1 MEIFFFR
8 GICLLMS
15 WTCTIGIW
23 STLAQLNLIIQIYW
37 LCYNA
42 FCRIKEGIQVEI
54 QTSIILKSLIRCIH
68 LSIYSFI
75 YPSVYLFIYPLFF
88 HSIICLKNV
97 AYWWWRGSEYN
108 QKIGV
113 RLLQAILL
121 SLDVLE
127 IFSRSRTCLHLTE
140 PSAGCQSYA
149 SLTNTANPNVSWTNL
164 PAMLS
169 KFASAVIGSCLVSL
183 LSLTNYTWISF
194 QIFNYFFR
202 RRRYEYWWIILDT
215 NNCFNMIPQVLSNS
229 VLNIRSDVETILFQ
243 LFLSLIPR

>member
-1 MEIFFFR
+1 MPNKR
-8 GICLLMS
+8 GNS
-15 WTCTIGIW
+15 SRNTNFNH
-23 STLAQLNLIIQIYW
+23 SQKFNQI
-37 LCYNA
+37 
-42 FCRIKEGIQVEI
+42 
-54 QTSIILKSLIRCIH
+54 H
-68 LSIYSFI
+68 SFK
-75 YPSVYLFIYPLFF
+75 YLFIYLPIRLFIYL
-88 HSIICLKNV
+88 SIVFSFDYCLKNV

-108 QKIGV
+108 QKIWV

-121 SLDVLE
+121 CLDVLE

-215 NNCFNMIPQVLSNS
+215 NNCFSIIPQVLSNS
-229 VLNIRSDVETILFQ
+229 VLNIRFDVETILF
-243 LFLSLIPR
+243 

>member
-1 MEIFFFR
+1 MPNKR
-8 GICLLMS
+8 GNS
-15 WTCTIGIW
+15 SRNTNFNH
-23 STLAQLNLIIQIYW
+23 SQKFNQI
-37 LCYNA
+37 N
-42 FCRIKEGIQVEI
+42 
-54 QTSIILKSLIRCIH
+54 
-68 LSIYSFI
+68 SFK
-75 YPSVYLFIYPLFF
+75 YLFIYLPIRLFIYL
-88 HSIICLKNV
+88 SIVFPFDYCLKNV

-108 QKIGV
+108 QKIWV

-215 NNCFNMIPQVLSNS
+215 NNCFSIIPQVLSNS
-229 VLNIRSDVETILFQ
+229 VLNIRFDVETILF
-243 LFLSLIPR
+243 

>member
-1 MEIFFFR
+1 M
-8 GICLLMS
+8 
-15 WTCTIGIW
+15 
-23 STLAQLNLIIQIYW
+23 
-37 LCYNA
+37 
-42 FCRIKEGIQVEI
+42 
-54 QTSIILKSLIRCIH
+54 H
-68 LSIYSFI
+68 SFK
-75 YPSVYLFIYPLFF
+75 YLFIYLPIRLFIYL
-88 HSIICLKNV
+88 SIVFPFDYCLKNV
-97 AYWWWRGSEYN
+97 AYWWWRGSEYH
-108 QKIGV
+108 QKIWV
-113 RLLQAILL
+113 RLLQAILF

-202 RRRYEYWWIILDT
+202 RRRYEHWWIILDT
-215 NNCFNMIPQVLSNS
+215 NNCFNIIPQVLSNS

>member
-1 MEIFFFR
+1 MRSLRNEAR
-8 GICLLMS
+8 GKF
-15 WTCTIGIW
+15 G
-23 STLAQLNLIIQIYW
+23 
-37 LCYNA
+37 
-42 FCRIKEGIQVEI
+42 EHE
-54 QTSIILKSLIRCIH
+54 RCVRVARGAAESNSSF
-68 LSIYSFI
+68 LSEPI
-75 YPSVYLFIYPLFF
+75 VLQHLFIYLPIRLFIYL
-88 HSIICLKNV
+88 SIVFPFDYCLKNV

-108 QKIGV
+108 QKIWV

-215 NNCFNMIPQVLSNS
+215 NNCFSIIPQVLSNS
-229 VLNIRSDVETILFQ
+229 VLNIRFDVETILF
-243 LFLSLIPR
+243 

>member
-1 MEIFFFR
+1 M
-8 GICLLMS
+8 
-15 WTCTIGIW
+15 
-23 STLAQLNLIIQIYW
+23 
-37 LCYNA
+37 
-42 FCRIKEGIQVEI
+42 
-54 QTSIILKSLIRCIH
+54 H
-68 LSIYSFI
+68 SFK
-75 YPSVYLFIYPLFF
+75 YLFIYLPIRLFIF
-88 HSIICLKNV
+88 LSIVFPFDYCLKNV

-108 QKIGV
+108 QKIWV

-127 IFSRSRTCLHLTE
+127 IFSRSRTCLLLTE

-164 PAMLS
+164 PVMLS

-215 NNCFNMIPQVLSNS
+215 NNCFSIIPQVLSNS
-229 VLNIRSDVETILFQ
+229 VLNIRFDGETILFQ
-243 LFLSLIPR
+243 LFSSLVPR